1 MQLMRLNNTTTGEDI
16 LVAVLKC
23 FYCYEL
29 DLSKL
34 VSITTDGAPA
44 MVGKNKGFV
53 ALLEKHMSAAG
64 YQNKI
69 IKLHCIIHQEALC
82 AKNAEIKE
90 VMQVVVKIVNYIL
103 SQGLNHRDFRSLME
117 ELNAEHPDVKYFCDV
132 RWLSRGATLQRFYD
146 LLEEIDMFLAMKD
159 QHYPQLKDSAWT
171 SNLGFLVDIT
181 QKLNA
186 LNLRLQGQN
195 QLVNVMYRSIVA
207 FEKNW

>member
-1 MQLMRLNNTTTGEDI
+1 MPLTNTTTGADI
-16 LVAVLKC
+16 LEAVLKC
-23 FYCYEL
+23 FNCYEL

-181 QKLNA
+181 QKLNV
-186 LNLRLQGQN
+186 LNL
-195 QLVNVMYRSIVA
+195 S
-207 FEKNW
+207 